1 MTSEPSP
8 TFAGFP
14 EDNTAFVRLPMVFFT
29 QLLPQMDD
37 LGQLRLLLY
46 MFWHSEQQPGTV
58 RYFRFIDFTSD
69 PALMEMM
76 DDKVGLRPALA
87 GLVDLQ
93 AVLEAEL
100 DWMDEVYYFINTPQG
115 RAAVHAIQSGAWQ
128 DFSQDRQAINLVDES
143 PNIFELY
150 EKNIGVITPMMAEI
164 LKEDE
169 ATYPASWI
177 QEAIQIAV
185 TRNVRTWK
193 YVQAILKRWQTEGF
207 GDEQNRQ
214 NDPQDPESYRKSW
227 LKR

>member
-1 MTSEPSP
+1 MTSQTSP
-8 TFAGFP
+8 PFPGFP
-14 EDNTAFVRLPMVFFT
+14 EDNTSFVRLPMVLFT
-29 QLLPQMDD
+29 QLIPQMDNLD
-37 LGQLRLLLY
+37 QLRLLLY
-46 MFWHSEQQPGTV
+46 MFWHSEQQSSTV
-58 RYFRFIDFTSD
+58 RYFRYIDFISD
-69 PALMEMM
+69 PTLIEMM
-76 DDKVGLRPALA
+76 GNEVGLRSALA
-87 GLVDLQ
+87 GLLDLH

-115 RAAVHAIQSGAWQ
+115 RAAVQAIQSGAWQ
-128 DFSQDRQAINLVDES
+128 DFSKDRQAINLVDKS

-169 ATYPASWI
+169 ATYPAFWI
-177 QEAIQIAV
+177 REAIQIAV

-193 YVQAILKRWQTEGF
+193 YIQAILIRWQKEGF

>member
-1 MTSEPSP
+1 MTSQPSP
-8 TFAGFP
+8 QFTGFP
-14 EDNTAFVRLPMVFFT
+14 EDNTAFVRLPMIFFT
-29 QLLPQMDD
+29 QLFPQMND

-69 PALMEMM
+69 PTLMEMIG
-76 DDKVGLRPALA
+76 DEVGLRSALER
-87 GLVDLQ
+87 LVNLH

-115 RAAVHAIQSGAWQ
+115 RAAVQAIQSGAWQ
-128 DFSQDRQAINLVDES
+128 DLSQERQAINLVDES

-177 QEAIQIAV
+177 REAIQIAV

-193 YVQAILKRWQTEGF
+193 YVQAILKRWQKEGF

>member
-1 MTSEPSP
+1 MTTQPSP
-8 TFAGFP
+8 PFDGFP
-14 EDNTAFVRLPMVFFT
+14 DDSTAFVRLPIIFFT
-29 QLLPQMDD
+29 QLFSKIDD
-37 LGQLRLLLY
+37 LDQLRLLLY
-46 MFWHSEQQPGTV
+46 MFWNSEQQPGTV
-58 RYFRFIDFTSD
+58 RYFRFMDFTSD
-69 PALMEMM
+69 PTLMEMM
-76 DDKVGLRPALA
+76 GDEVGLHSALA
-87 GLVDLQ
+87 GLVDLHV
-93 AVLEAEL
+93 VLEAEL

-115 RAAVHAIQSGAWQ
+115 RAAVQAIQNGSWQ
-128 DFSQDRQAINLVDES
+128 DFSQDRQAINLVEES

-177 QEAIQIAV
+177 REAIQIAV

>member
-1 MTSEPSP
+1 MTSQSAPS
-8 TFAGFP
+8 FAGFP
-14 EDNTAFVRLPMVFFT
+14 EDNTAFVRLPMIFFT
-29 QLLPQMDD
+29 QLFSQMDD
-37 LGQLRLLLY
+37 LAQLRLLLY
-46 MFWHSEQQPGTV
+46 MFWHSEQQSGTV
-58 RYFRFIDFTSD
+58 RYFRLIDFTSD
-69 PALMEMM
+69 PTLMEMM
-76 DDKVGLRPALA
+76 SNENGLRSALA
-87 GLVDLQ
+87 GLVDLNV
-93 AVLEAEL
+93 VLESEL

-115 RAAVHAIQSGAWQ
+115 RAAVQAIQNGAWQ

-169 ATYPASWI
+169 ATYPAYWI
-177 QEAIQIAV
+177 REAIQIAV

-214 NDPQDPESYRKSW
+214 NDPQDPQSYRKSW
-227 LKR
+227 LNR

>member
-1 MTSEPSP
+1 MTSQPSP
-8 TFAGFP
+8 PFAGFP
-14 EDNTAFVRLPMVFFT
+14 DDSTAIVRLPMIFFT
-29 QLLPQMDD
+29 QLFPQMDN

-46 MFWHSEQQPGTV
+46 MFWHSEQQPGPV

-69 PALMEMM
+69 PTLMELLG
-76 DDKVGLRPALA
+76 DEVGLRSALG
-87 GLVDLQ
+87 GLVILH

-100 DWMDEVYYFINTPQG
+100 EWMDEVYYFINTPQG

-150 EKNIGVITPMMAEI
+150 EKNIGVITPMMADI
-164 LKEDE
+164 LKDDE
-169 ATYPASWI
+169 ATYPAPWI
-177 QEAIQIAV
+177 REAIQIAV

>member
-1 MTSEPSP
+1 MI
-8 TFAGFP
+8 
-14 EDNTAFVRLPMVFFT
+14 FFT
-29 QLLPQMDD
+29 QLYPQMDD
-37 LGQLRLLLY
+37 LSQLRLLLY
-46 MFWHSEQQPGTV
+46 MFWHSEQQPGSV

-69 PALMEMM
+69 PTLMEMIG
-76 DDKVGLRPALA
+76 DEVGLRSALER
-87 GLVDLQ
+87 LVNLH

-115 RAAVHAIQSGAWQ
+115 RAAVQAIQNGAWQ

-169 ATYPASWI
+169 ATYPTSWI
-177 QEAIQIAV
+177 REAIQIAV

-193 YVQAILKRWQTEGF
+193 YVQAILKRWQKEGF

>member
-1 MTSEPSP
+1 MTSQPSP
-8 TFAGFP
+8 PFAGFP
-14 EDNTAFVRLPMVFFT
+14 DDNTALVRLPLLFFT
-29 QLLPQMDD
+29 QLLPQMDNLD
-37 LGQLRLLLY
+37 QLRLILY
-46 MFWHSEQQPGTV
+46 MFWHSEQQPSTI
-58 RYFRFIDFTSD
+58 RYFRFIDFTTD
-69 PALMEMM
+69 PTLMEMM
-76 DDKVGLRPALA
+76 GDEVGLRSALA
-87 GLVDLQ
+87 GLVNLH
-93 AVLEAEL
+93 AVLEAEM
-100 DWMDEVYYFINTPQG
+100 DWMDEVYFFINTPQG
-115 RAAVHAIQSGAWQ
+115 RAAVQAIQSGTWQ
-128 DFSQDRQAINLVDES
+128 DFSQDRQAINLLDES

-169 ATYPASWI
+169 EIYPASWI
-177 QEAIQIAV
+177 QVAIQIAV